1 MEIAPPKHNGPYPDR
16 DIDCQQAIE
25 RAFQELMEN
34 IVAAGWGPLEISEAI
49 GQLAM
54 SDRLAREDV
63 AGFDAQLAIM
73 SIRAKFEPNGERG

>member
-25 RAFQELMEN
+25 NAFQELMEN

-49 GQLAM
+49 GQLAV

-63 AGFDAQLAIM
+63 AGFDAHLAIM
-73 SIRAKFEPNGERG
+73 SAMAKFDAERET